1 MELKTKIHE
10 NDRLLIL
17 LRAAYQLLK
26 KQDESPYVLDILG
39 ECTVWDGVEGDGY
52 CLMEEL
58 KTQLIDEHEID
69 PDFTEEA
76 EG

>member
-1 MELKTKIHE
+1 MALRTKIHG

-17 LRAAYQLLK
+17 ARAAYQLLK
-26 KQDESPYVLDILG
+26 KQDESSYVLNLLG
-39 ECTVWDGVEGDGY
+39 ESTVWDGVECDGY

-58 KTQLIDEHEID
+58 KSQLIDEHEID